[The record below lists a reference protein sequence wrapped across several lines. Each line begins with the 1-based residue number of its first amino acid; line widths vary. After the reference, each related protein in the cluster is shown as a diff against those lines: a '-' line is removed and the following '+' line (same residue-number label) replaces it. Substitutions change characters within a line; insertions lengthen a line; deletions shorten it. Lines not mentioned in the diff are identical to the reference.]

1 MYVAEGYRKVSRSD
15 FYKDF
20 YKSAKK
26 IRFGL
31 SWKYNTAHVT
41 MIYKDKI
48 FDLQHLIANI
58 FNIIFWSSLVKISE
72 GVYVYLNIF

>member
-1 MYVAEGYRKVSRSD
+1 MYMAEGCRKVSRSD

-31 SWKYNTAHVT
+31 SWKYNTAHAT
-41 MIYKDKI
+41 MFYKDKI
-48 FDLQHLIANI
+48 FGFRFFI
-58 FNIIFWSSLVKISE
+58 NIILATS
-72 GVYVYLNIF
+72 NC